1 MGIIEMLTTCK
12 QADSRVEIFFWV
24 IYLLL
29 TRYEF
34 VVNNENRIGI
44 LVGLDELFN
53 IDEVLSLGWIFE
65 RDLKLPDIP
74 MTNTKSYFTEKGN
87 RKFRKAIR
95 EIKRV
100 AASKNIEI
108 VCEKIDISSLNEILY
123 IDEYQVITVLNRG
136 LTEYSGENPPRR

>member
-34 VVNNENRIGI
+34 VINNENRIGI